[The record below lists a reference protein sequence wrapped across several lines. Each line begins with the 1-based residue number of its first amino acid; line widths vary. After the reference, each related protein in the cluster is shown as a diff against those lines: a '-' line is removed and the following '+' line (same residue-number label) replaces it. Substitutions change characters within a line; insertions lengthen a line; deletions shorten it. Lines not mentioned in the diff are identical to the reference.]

1 MAPADALRGYT
12 VGPARAAGLAAPAGT
27 LGVGAPAD
35 LAAWD
40 HDPCAEPDMIMDMR
54 CTATV
59 VGGVLVHAR

>member
-1 MAPADALRGYT
+1 

-27 LGVGAPAD
+27 LAPGAAAD
-35 LAAWD
+35 FSAWD

-59 VGGVLVHAR
+59 VAGVLVHAC